1 MLTTDRQ
8 EAVAQLVNTLQRP
21 NRWASPKTGTAAWT
35 DPIASGTAPCP
46 DDCHYCSGPETD

>member
-8 EAVAQLVNTLQRP
+8 EAVAQLVNTIQRP
-21 NRWASPKTGTAAWT
+21 NQWASPKTGTAAWT
-35 DPIASGTAPCP
+35 DPIASGTASCP

>member
-8 EAVAQLVNTLQRP
+8 AAVMQQP
-21 NRWASPKTGTAAWT
+21 NY
-35 DPIASGTAPCP
+35 ASGVAAGTSTWAAGIAAACP

>member
-8 EAVAQLVNTLQRP
+8 AAVIRRP
-21 NRWASPKTGTAAWT
+21 VPT
-35 DPIASGTAPCP
+35 SGTATGTSIRTLGSTSCP

>member
-8 EAVAQLVNTLQRP
+8 ATVMRQSNPTSGIAARTNTWGAGL
-21 NRWASPKTGTAAWT
+21 AS
-35 DPIASGTAPCP
+35 CP